1 MNKKGL
7 VDLVT
12 KVTCTKKEARDAVD
26 TVISSIKASLNREE
40 RITLS
45 GLGTF
50 SIKVRMARV
59 GRNPKTGA
67 VVHIPTTKIIK
78 FKPAAGILEE
88 PKI

>member
-1 MNKKGL
+1 MNKKEL

-12 KVTCTKKEARDAVD
+12 KVTCTKKEAYDAVN
-26 TVISSIKASLNREE
+26 TVINSIKAALKKEE

-59 GRNPKTGA
+59 GRNPKTGKA
-67 VVHIPTTKIIK
+67 VHIPTKKIIK
-78 FKPAAGILEE
+78 FKPAERILE
-88 PKI
+88 K